1 MGLSGLL
8 RWARGRF
15 GISLLLALSASG
27 GRSGAE
33 ALDAAKIIQ
42 GFLETAKASAER
54 EAAQELIYVRRS
66 VFEHLNG
73 DGTVEERRSK
83 EHWVTNSAGSV
94 RAELIRVNDREPT
107 AGEILSDQK
116 HESEGRRKLS
126 RRSRGPDFLD
136 ARLLSRFDY
145 TWEAVEELAGREV
158 YRLAFEPVQTN
169 PDSNNSTGSD
179 NRDVNRVIGLL
190 HGHLWIDIE
199 TFELVRME
207 CSLRSPFR
215 LLGGLVGSLSRLD
228 LVVDRRPVAAG
239 CWSNVNVL
247 THIEGRKLISP
258 LRIRASIEQEGFK
271 LRPIDSSPATH

>member
-1 MGLSGLL
+1 MGLSGFL

-15 GISLLLALSASG
+15 GMGLIWAVSMSG
-27 GRSGAE
+27 GMSGAE

-42 GFLETAKASAER
+42 RFLETAKASAER
-54 EAAQELIYVRRS
+54 EAVHELIYLRRS

-73 DGTVEERRSK
+73 DGTVEKRRSK
-83 EHWVTNSAGSV
+83 EHWVTNSAGAV
-94 RAELIRVNDREPT
+94 RAELIRVNDRKPT
-107 AGEILSDQK
+107 TGEILSDQK
-116 HESEGRRKLS
+116 HESEGRRQLS

-136 ARLLSRFDY
+136 ARLLGRFDY
-145 TWEAVEELAGREV
+145 TWEAVEVVAGRGV
-158 YRLAFEPVQTN
+158 YRLAFEPAQTK
-169 PDSNNSTGSD
+169 PDSSNSTGSD

-190 HGHLWIDIE
+190 HGHLWIDTE

-207 CSLRSPFR
+207 CSLRSPFQ

-258 LRIRASIEQEGFK
+258 IRIRASVEQEGFK
-271 LRPIDSSPATH
+271 LRPIGSSPSTH